1 MIKSLS
7 SLRFVFA
14 IIVFLL
20 HIGKINVAI
29 GHAFFIVLSGFI
41 LSMVYEKR
49 ILDQNFSF
57 GSFFKKRLL
66 RTYPLHILT
75 LLLAIPL
82 AFSFTKI
89 FAAKIFLNLFSL
101 QVFIPIK
108 EFYFSLN
115 GVSWNL
121 ADLLIFYACF
131 PFLIRILSK
140 FSFRTFTI
148 ILGLIVLMILFLMN
162 LISEECH
169 HYLFYISPYFRIF
182 DFIFGIYLY
191 QITKKIS
198 FIPKYFT
205 ASLIEIG
212 TLSLCVVLFFIANH
226 HYEYIKPQ
234 IYSVYIWIPLFLVM
248 IGFYFDKGIISKH
261 ILGTTFMLSLGKL
274 SFSFYMIHHLVIRY
288 FQTYGTSLEITE
300 NSGFVLCF
308 LISLALAYLSN
319 KYFESLFYSSKNN
332 E

>member
-14 IIVFLL
+14 IMVFLV
-20 HIGKINVAI
+20 HIHKVNVAI

-41 LSMVYEKR
+41 LSLVYEKR
-49 ILDQNFSF
+49 ILEQKFSF
-57 GSFFKKRLL
+57 VSFFKKRLL

-82 AFSFTKI
+82 AFSLSKVF
-89 FAAKIFLNLFSL
+89 FAKLFLNLLSF
-101 QVFIPIK
+101 QVFVPLK

-148 ILGLIVLMILFLMN
+148 ILGLIVLLLLFLMN
-162 LISEECH
+162 LISEEYH

-198 FIPKYFT
+198 FKPNYFT

-212 TLSLCVVLFFIANH
+212 TLSLCVVLYFIANH
-226 HYEYIKPQ
+226 HYESIKPQ
-234 IYSVYIWIPLFLVM
+234 IYSVYLWLPLFL
-248 IGFYFDKGIISKH
+248 IITGFYFDKGIISKY
-261 ILGTTFMLSLGKL
+261 ILGTSFMLTLGKL
-274 SFSFYMIHHLVIRY
+274 SFSFYMIHQLVIRY
-288 FQTYGTSLEITE
+288 FKKYGTSLEIAE
-300 NSGFVLCF
+300 NTGFVLCF
-308 LISLALAYLSN
+308 LISLALAYFSN
-319 KYFESLFYSSKNN
+319 KYFESLFYSSKSN